1 MDYKICDHRKRGNM
15 TVEDYYKI
23 LKERWEKVDKDNL
36 KEIQEYNRFAYQLR
50 KEMASE
56 NDN

>member
-1 MDYKICDHRKRGNM
+1 MDYKICDHRERGNM